1 MAANRKSSKTVQ
13 RPAIAER
20 QRIQISPS
28 VEIAKRFRLAAV
40 SLNLSETELF
50 ERLID
55 LNFPGLHVQNLSK
68 SPFFG
73 AGQGGVPTRLTS
85 SRSRFR
91 AAPQRS
97 QTELGR
103 SADPLTCQLTTLSK
117 ALATI
122 LASHEHRRTRTGRD
136 GRCQTVFLDRCGSY
150 CGYPLRMLSALTLN
164 VIITTTCQAV
174 IVGKRH
180 SA

>member
-73 AGQGGVPTRLTS
+73 AGQGGGSDSPDQLTIS
-85 SRSRFR
+85 IPRSSATITNRIGQVSRSAHLPIDNALESF
-91 AAPQRS
+91 
-97 QTELGR
+97 GD
-103 SADPLTCQLTTLSK
+103 DPGQS
-117 ALATI
+117 
-122 LASHEHRRTRTGRD
+122 
-136 GRCQTVFLDRCGSY
+136 
-150 CGYPLRMLSALTLN
+150 
-164 VIITTTCQAV
+164 
-174 IVGKRH
+174 
-180 SA
+180 

>member
-1 MAANRKSSKTVQ
+1 MAANRKSSKTIQ

-73 AGQGGVPTRLTS
+73 EGKGGGSDSPDQLTIS
-85 SRSRFR
+85 IPRS
-91 AAPQRS
+91 S
-97 QTELGR
+97 QTVASRISQIARASGMPVD
-103 SADPLTCQLTTLSK
+103 SAIESFGDDPGQS
-117 ALATI
+117 
-122 LASHEHRRTRTGRD
+122 
-136 GRCQTVFLDRCGSY
+136 
-150 CGYPLRMLSALTLN
+150 
-164 VIITTTCQAV
+164 
-174 IVGKRH
+174 
-180 SA
+180 

>member
-1 MAANRKSSKTVQ
+1 MAANRKSSKTIQ

-73 AGQGGVPTRLTS
+73 EGKGGGSDSP
-85 SRSRFR
+85 
-91 AAPQRS
+91 
-97 QTELGR
+97 
-103 SADPLTCQLTTLSK
+103 DQL
-117 ALATI
+117 
-122 LASHEHRRTRTGRD
+122 R
-136 GRCQTVFLDRCGSY
+136 
-150 CGYPLRMLSALTLN
+150 ALTAVGNRDPSSLFTPST
-164 VIITTTCQAV
+164 ITVTD
-174 IVGKRH
+174 
-180 SA
+180 